1 MLADDNILGLT
12 TIDAV
17 GVGGVGFGVGVSL
30 SVVVVIVVPPA
41 VRIIIS
47 LKFSLTGAVV
57 GAKSAAFVRND
68 GK

>member
-17 GVGGVGFGVGVSL
+17 GGVGVGVGVSL
-30 SVVVVIVVPPA
+30 SVVVVVPPA

>member
-17 GVGGVGFGVGVSL
+17 GVGVGVGVGVSL
-30 SVVVVIVVPPA
+30 SVVVVPPA

-57 GAKSAAFVRND
+57 GAKSAAFVRKD